1 MSDPDSNRLLEVAA
15 AAAETAGAHAL
26 RHYSRRA
33 RVLRSLEHDV
43 KLELDVEC
51 QQVATRV
58 IRSAFPDH
66 AILGEEG
73 GHDASAAGFRWII
86 DPIDGT
92 VNFTHGLPVWCCSIA
107 VEHQGRTRAG
117 AVRLP
122 MLDELYTATADGEA
136 RRNGEVIRVS
146 DTPEMA
152 EGMVY
157 TGVLEHGQDGGISHR
172 VFRRLAEEFRKVR
185 ILGSAAVE
193 LCYVACGRGDAY
205 IETTIHLWDLA
216 AGALLVERAGGRGAV
231 FARKN
236 ALCMSY
242 GAANGRL
249 APAFESAM
257 REAMNSNADTR
268 DGATARG

>member
-1 MSDPDSNRLLEVAA
+1 MPDPDLNRLLDVAA
-15 AAAETAGAHAL
+15 AAAEFAGAHAL
-26 RHYSRRA
+26 KHYRRRD
-33 RVLRSLEHDV
+33 RVLRSLAHDV

-51 QQVATRV
+51 QQVASGI

-73 GHDASAAGFRWII
+73 GHDAPGEGHRWII

-107 VEHQGRTRAG
+107 VEHQGRARAG

-122 MLDELYTATADGEA
+122 MLGELYTATAEGEA
-136 RRNGEVIRVS
+136 RRNGDVIRVS
-146 DTPEMA
+146 DTPQMA

-157 TGVLEHGQDGGISHR
+157 TGVLEHGQDGGESRR
-172 VFRRLAEEFRKVR
+172 VFSRLASEFRKVR

-216 AGALLVERAGGRGAV
+216 AGALLIERAGGRCAV
-231 FARKN
+231 LARKN
-236 ALCMSY
+236 ALCMSF
-242 GAANGRL
+242 GASNGRI
-249 APAFESAM
+249 APAFEAAM
-257 REAMNSNADTR
+257 RDALR
-268 DGATARG
+268 P